1 MKKIRELIRM
11 QEEARLSIR
20 QISKVLNISRP
31 VISQYINDIK
41 LSGLSYQEIK
51 TLPDDTLLEIISGDK
66 KTKNQ
71 KLQQL
76 SSKFDYFS
84 KELKRTGVTL
94 ALLWEEYSKGK
105 SDFYSYSQ
113 FCFHYQVWKEAS
125 EISMHMEHK
134 SGDKMYVDFTG
145 KKLQITDRFTG
156 ELTDVEVFVALLG
169 ASSLTYVEACISQ
182 QTENWIKANENA
194 FWYFGGV
201 TSSIVPDCLKSA
213 ITKHHKYEP
222 DINPGYLDFARHYG
236 TTILPARPYHPKDK
250 SLVENAVR
258 IVYSWIFARMRN
270 EVFFSLDDLNKAI
283 REHLEAY
290 NDRPMQRPQQSR
302 RELFNETEKQALLPL
317 PDSFYEIKHYK
328 RLKVQF
334 NYHVY
339 LSEDKHSYSVPYRSR
354 AKTVELF
361 YTVKTVE
368 IYENNVRIASHLRS
382 SRANGYTTRNDH
394 MPPEHKYMAD
404 WNPERLLSW
413 AENIGEPAKEII
425 GIALSSKKHPE
436 QSYKTCLGILNLS
449 NKYPA
454 ARFLKACRRALY
466 YGSHTC
472 KGVENI
478 LKNNMEDI
486 DDEADLFSNL
496 PDHENIRGS
505 KYYTGWI
512 Q

>member
-1 MKKIRELIRM
+1 
-11 QEEARLSIR
+11 
-20 QISKVLNISRP
+20 
-31 VISQYINDIK
+31 
-41 LSGLSYQEIK
+41 
-51 TLPDDTLLEIISGDK
+51 
-66 KTKNQ
+66 
-71 KLQQL
+71 
-76 SSKFDYFS
+76 
-84 KELKRTGVTL
+84 
-94 ALLWEEYSKGK
+94 
-105 SDFYSYSQ
+105 
-113 FCFHYQVWKEAS
+113 
-125 EISMHMEHK
+125 
-134 SGDKMYVDFTG
+134 
-145 KKLQITDRFTG
+145 
-156 ELTDVEVFVALLG
+156 
-169 ASSLTYVEACISQ
+169 
-182 QTENWIKANENA
+182 
-194 FWYFGGV
+194 
-201 TSSIVPDCLKSA
+201 
-213 ITKHHKYEP
+213 
-222 DINPGYLDFARHYG
+222 
-236 TTILPARPYHPKDK
+236 
-250 SLVENAVR
+250 
-258 IVYSWIFARMRN
+258 
-270 EVFFSLDDLNKAI
+270 
-283 REHLEAY
+283 
-290 NDRPMQRPQQSR
+290 
-302 RELFNETEKQALLPL
+302 
-317 PDSFYEIKHYK
+317 
-328 RLKVQF
+328 
-334 NYHVY
+334 VY